1 MSARTCL
8 QLIATSL
15 ALLPATAP
23 VQALAPGRGQHEAN
37 PPGAGPRA
45 PVTAPALDEPALEA
59 PLPPLRPAQEARPLG
74 RPSHLL
80 SAAPVD
86 EAGAASG
93 GLGGLD
99 PRTNEIARV
108 VGGLAVVIG
117 LLVVVRLFIKR
128 TGWGM
133 ASGSRPSGVVEI
145 LARFPVGRGHQLI
158 LLKLARR
165 VVLLHH
171 SGSTMT
177 TLSEVSD
184 PDEVA
189 ALLARVEAGTRRAGS
204 EAGRFKAALKRF
216 SAEHE
221 RLAGP
226 FALAGDRAAE
236 AEGEV
241 IDLTRGPPRRFGR
254 PGGRR
259 RLVP

>member
-15 ALLPATAP
+15 ALLPATAA
-23 VQALAPGRGQHEAN
+23 VQALAPGRGQLEAN

-45 PVTAPALDEPALEA
+45 PVTAPALNEPPLEA
-59 PLPPLRPAQEARPLG
+59 PLRPAQEARPLG
-74 RPSHLL
+74 RPSHLP

-133 ASGSRPSGVVEI
+133 ASGGRPSGVVEI

-189 ALLARVEAGTRRAGS
+189 ALLARVEAGTRRGGS

-226 FALAGDRAAE
+226 FSLAGDRAAE
-236 AEGEV
+236 AGGEV

>member
-23 VQALAPGRGQHEAN
+23 VHALAPGRGQLEAN
-37 PPGAGPRA
+37 PPGAGGPA
-45 PVTAPALDEPALEA
+45 PVTAPTPSEPAVEA
-59 PLPPLRPAQEARPLG
+59 PLRPPQEARPLG

-128 TGWGM
+128 TGWGL
-133 ASGSRPSGVVEI
+133 AAGGRPSGVVEI
-145 LARFPVGRGHQLI
+145 LARFPVGRGQQLI
-158 LLKLARR
+158 LLKLVRR
-165 VVLLHH
+165 IVLLHH

-204 EAGRFKAALKRF
+204 GAGRFKEALKRF
-216 SAEHE
+216 GADHE

-226 FALAGDRAAE
+226 FPLAVDRAAG
-236 AEGEV
+236 AGGEV
-241 IDLTRGPPRRFGR
+241 IDLTRGQPRRFGL

-259 RLVP
+259 RLVS